1 MRLGS
6 VCSGIGGAEL
16 GKPPGWETSF
26 VSEIEKFPRE
36 VLAHRFPD
44 VKLYGDFTQIKDEQV
59 DVLVGGVPCQ
69 SFSIA
74 GKRRLDN
81 DERGQLIYKFIDLAH
96 ESGARWFVLENVLG
110 LLSPDKSNG
119 AISAFSRFLAF
130 ATGRPE
136 LGSIAR
142 FGKAGWVAGTA
153 GGFSIAW
160 RVFDAR
166 GFGVPQ
172 RRRRVWIV
180 GCLGDDGRTP
190 AGVLFE
196 RNGSG
201 RNVETSGSQQPPD
214 PAGVAETTGGNE
226 SPRIIAQEDVNGRLS
241 SSEFCSTL
249 RAQHAGRSQVLYAHH
264 STAGVLRRAGKT
276 SPTLTTHAGGR
287 PLVYSQSKGRYSE
300 DEHAPT
306 LTATA
311 AKGAGHTPMVNY
323 HKDHGTVRH
332 IDHSP
337 ALTTRAG
344 SVNDFNQGLVYEDAE
359 LVNWH
364 KGNGTA
370 RPSDFAPTLSTF
382 VGREFDTNQGVPI
395 TRGRLRYLTELECE
409 RLQGFPDGWTNI
421 PGATKGKRYVALGN
435 AFVPAVC
442 RWVLDGIAEQEQ
454 PQPPEKNQ

>member
-44 VKLYGDFTQIKDEQV
+44 VKLYGDFTQIKDEQA

-110 LLSPDKSNG
+110 LVASD
-119 AISAFSRFLAF
+119 AFSRFLAF
-130 ATGRPE
+130 ATRRPE
-136 LGSIAR
+136 LSSIGR
-142 FGKAGWVAGTA
+142 FGNAGWVAGTA

-160 RVFDAR
+160 RVLDAR

-180 GCLGDDGRTP
+180 GCLGDNGAAP

-196 RNGSG
+196 REGSC
-201 RNVETSGSQQPPD
+201 RNVETRESQQPRD
-214 PAGVAETTGGNE
+214 PAEPEKTTAESGGVQIVTQKDQDGKITASDTC
-226 SPRIIAQEDVNGRLS
+226 R
-241 SSEFCSTL
+241 TL
-249 RAQHAGRSQVLYAHH
+249 RAQGAGM
-264 STAGVLRRAGKT
+264 
-276 SPTLTTHAGGR
+276 R

-306 LTATA
+306 LTATT

-344 SVNDFNQGLVYEDAE
+344 SVNDFNQGLVYENHPHDGRVTEMKHAPTLSAQMGTGGGNVPLTISPDEDAE

-370 RPSDFAPTLSTF
+370 RPSDFAPTISTL
-382 VGREFDTNQGVPI
+382 VGREFDTNQGVPV
-395 TRGRLRYLTELECE
+395 TNGRLRYLTPLECE
-409 RLQGFPDGWTNI
+409 RLQGFPDDWTDI
-421 PGATKGKRYVALGN
+421 PGSTKSKRYKALGN

-442 RWVLDGIAEQEQ
+442 RWVLDGIEEQE
-454 PQPPEKNQ
+454 QPPEKNQ